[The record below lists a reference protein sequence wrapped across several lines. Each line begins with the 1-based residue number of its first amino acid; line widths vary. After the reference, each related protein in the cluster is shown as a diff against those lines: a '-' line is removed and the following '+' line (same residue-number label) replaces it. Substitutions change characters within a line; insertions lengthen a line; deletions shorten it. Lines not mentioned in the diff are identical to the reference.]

1 MTQLRQTSTAVSEP
15 PHMKPATPSAVDPR
29 LLRKP
34 GAWRLY
40 RRPLWRRTCSQT
52 RCTVMLGHSYRCV
65 ECVPFG
71 LPETVRRSHG
81 TGVARPSDSAAFIR
95 LPRGF
100 RRDPT
105 NCLAG
110 LRQLGSIPH
119 QSERTDS
126 KANVSARVYQLPA
139 ARPVLLTKKQLAVHL
154 GRSTRWVEMQM
165 RRGLPVEAATDRF
178 GGGRYDL
185 AKVEAW
191 PSCRRARD
199 EARGHSRGARGGA

>member
-1 MTQLRQTSTAVSEP
+1 M
-15 PHMKPATPSAVDPR
+15 
-29 LLRKP
+29 
-34 GAWRLY
+34 
-40 RRPLWRRTCSQT
+40 
-52 RCTVMLGHSYRCV
+52 
-65 ECVPFG
+65 PFG
-71 LPETVRRSHG
+71 VPETVRRSHG
-81 TGVARPSDSAAFIR
+81 TGLAPPSDSAAFVR

-139 ARPVLLTKKQLAVHL
+139 ACPVLLTKKQLAVHL

-165 RRGLPVEAATDRF
+165 RCGLPVEAATDRF
-178 GGGRYDL
+178 GGRRYDL

-191 PSCRRARD
+191 LRAGEPVVRREKSLTERVAAL
-199 EARGHSRGARGGA
+199 ELLVGELTGGAR